1 MKEHGPSTHPLI
13 EKFPGVEAGESL
25 DTDVERQVQATFEE
39 LQIKPEV
46 QRLVNRFLALLRGRH
61 QPSYEDSL
69 QVGLLGRQIARH
81 ENLDEATAFIS
92 GLLHDVGKTL
102 VPRETLEK
110 KVGWTDED
118 REKMDAHVIHGLE
131 LTKDL
136 QLGIVPDII
145 ARSHQFQERK
155 VPTTAPE
162 YSGDWDED
170 TKALIERSARL
181 LALAD
186 VYDALHRPNDR
197 YAKDRALTGEEIKE
211 KMFKLNPDQTELI
224 ESLYD
229 SEEKIFTTEDN
240 DAMPLA
246 A

>member
-1 MKEHGPSTHPLI
+1 MHDHELSRQPQIEHI
-13 EKFPGVEAGESL
+13 NKVEVGETPV
-25 DTDVERQVQATFEE
+25 TDVERQVQATFEE
-39 LQIKPEV
+39 LKIKPEV

-69 QVGLLGRQIARH
+69 QVGLLNRQIARH
-81 ENLDEATAFIS
+81 DGLDESTAFIS
-92 GLLHDVGKTL
+92 ALLHDIGKAL
-102 VPRETLEK
+102 VPQETLEK

-145 ARSHQFQERK
+145 ARSHQFQDRK
-155 VPTTAPE
+155 VPANAPE
-162 YSGDWDED
+162 YTGDWDDD
-170 TKALIERSARL
+170 TKALIERSARM

-186 VYDALHRPNDR
+186 VYNALHRPNDR
-197 YAKDRALTGEEIKE
+197 YAKGRALTGEEIKA
-211 KMFKLNPDQTELI
+211 KMLELNPDQVKLI

-229 SEEKIFTTEDN
+229 GEDKIFTTEDV
-240 DAMPLA
+240 DDLPLA